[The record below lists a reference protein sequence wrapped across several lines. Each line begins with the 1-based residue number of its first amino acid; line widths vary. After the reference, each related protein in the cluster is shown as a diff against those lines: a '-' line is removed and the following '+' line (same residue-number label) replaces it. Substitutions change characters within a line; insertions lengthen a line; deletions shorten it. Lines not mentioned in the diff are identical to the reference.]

1 MERITVNEEPETV
14 QGEIDVP
21 ADDVAEAE
29 LALERVESAG
39 LMPAGVEQAQAVT
52 YREAIELGHVLAQS
66 GYFKDATTAA
76 QAAVKVMVG
85 SELGFAPMASIMGV
99 HVIEGRP
106 SVGGRL
112 LGAVLKR
119 DPHYDYRID
128 RLEVERDPAGKPIGG
143 GCVVVITL
151 DGNDL
156 SPVSSFDWGEAVQAG
171 LVKDKSNW
179 IKWPTKMLFWRA
191 LSWGV
196 DFHCPHLVGG
206 IPLIAAEDAEADA
219 GAEQAPSLVREL
231 NPPADRPPPL
241 ADDEAEELRKAA
253 QAAYDRVRALNPTLV
268 PPAKFANQIANA
280 EHSHERLRQVVSAF
294 EDVANNE
301 QAIVEATAKLL
312 ELTDQESVDRV
323 LGETARMGS
332 RAEVADHLQAAVNV
346 ALDAEQSEGE
356 GEGDGAA

>member
-1 MERITVNEEPETV
+1 MNDEPERV
-14 QGEIDVP
+14 EGEIDVP
-21 ADDVAEAE
+21 DDERAEAE
-29 LALERVESAG
+29 LALERVEAQG
-39 LMPAGVEQAQAVT
+39 MMPAGVEVAQAVS

-66 GYFKDATTAA
+66 GYFRDATTAA

-112 LGAVLKR
+112 LGAILKR
-119 DPHYDYRID
+119 DPVYDYKIK

-143 GCVVVITL
+143 KCVVVITENGEPL
-151 DGNDL
+151 E
-156 SPVSSFDWGEAVQAG
+156 PESSFDWGEAVTAG

-219 GAEQAPSLVREL
+219 DNGDRPLVREL

-241 ADDEAEELRKAA
+241 ADDEAESLRTAA
-253 QAAYDRVRALNPTLV
+253 QAAYDRVRAINPTLV

-280 EHSHERLRQVVSAF
+280 EHSHERLRQVVAAF
-294 EDVANNE
+294 EDVADTE

-312 ELTDQESVDRV
+312 ELTDQATVDKALDES
-323 LGETARMGS
+323 ARMSS
-332 RAEVADHLQAAVNV
+332 RAEVRDHLQGAVNA
-346 ALDAEQSEGE
+346 ALDAEADGE
-356 GEGDGAA
+356 GEGDAD